1 MEKNVKIVTPKAS
14 KSETNQTY
22 TANEQPQRN
31 QTIQLCAFSKKNQI
45 NRTIRISFMSKKK
58 EIYNFNFDFT
68 THLFKIFEQE

>member
-31 QTIQLCAFSKKNQI
+31 QTIQLCAFSKKKSNKSYYSYKFYEQ
-45 NRTIRISFMSKKK
+45 K
-58 EIYNFNFDFT
+58 ERNLHF
-68 THLFKIFEQE
+68 

>member
-31 QTIQLCAFSKKNQI
+31 QTIQLCAFSKK
-45 NRTIRISFMSKKK
+45 K
-58 EIYNFNFDFT
+58 
-68 THLFKIFEQE
+68 